1 MDILKKI
8 NEDLVTSMK
17 SKEEGSELRTS
28 TLRMMKSSIKNAEIA
43 KRGKGEL
50 TEEDITGVL
59 STMVKQRKES
69 VEQYLK
75 ANRNDL
81 AEKENKEIN
90 IIQVYLPEQLSP
102 EEVDEIIKSTIQEAG
117 IAGMK
122 DMGRL
127 MKELMPKLKGKAD
140 GKLVSQRVK
149 EIIEK
154 TG

>member
-8 NEDLVTSMK
+8 NEDLVASMK
-17 SKEEGSELRTS
+17 SKEEGSDLRTS

-75 ANRNDL
+75 ANRNDI
-81 AEKENKEIN
+81 AEKENKEIES
-90 IIQVYLPEQLSP
+90 IQKYLPEQLSP
-102 EEVDEIIKSTIQEAG
+102 KDVDEIIKSTIQEAG
-117 IAGMK
+117 ITGMK

-127 MKELMPKLKGKAD
+127 MKELMPKLKGRAD

-149 EIIEK
+149 ETLK
-154 TG
+154 Q

>member
-17 SKEEGSELRTS
+17 SKEERSQLRTS

-43 KRGKGEL
+43 KRGKGDL
-50 TEEDITGVL
+50 TEEDILGVL
-59 STMVKQRKES
+59 SSMVKQRKES

-90 IIQVYLPEQLSP
+90 IIQVYLPEQLSS

-127 MKELMPKLKGKAD
+127 MKEIMPKFKGKAD

-149 EIIEK
+149 ETLK
-154 TG
+154 Q

>member
-8 NEDLVTSMK
+8 NEDLVASMK
-17 SKEEGSELRTS
+17 NKDDLRTT

-50 TEEDITGVL
+50 SEEDILGVL

-69 VEQYLK
+69 VEQYQK

-102 EEVDEIIKSTIQEAG
+102 EEVDEIIKATIQEAG
-117 IAGMK
+117 ITGIK

-140 GKLVSQRVK
+140 GKLVSQRIK
-149 EIIEK
+149 GILEK

>member
-17 SKEEGSELRTS
+17 SKEERSQLRTS

-43 KRGKGEL
+43 KRGKGDL
-50 TEEDITGVL
+50 TEEDILGVL
-59 STMVKQRKES
+59 SSMVKQRKES

-90 IIQVYLPEQLSP
+90 IIQVYLPEQLSS

-117 IAGMK
+117 ITSMK

-127 MKELMPKLKGKAD
+127 MKEIMPKLKGKAD

-149 EIIEK
+149 DIIEK
-154 TG
+154 TE

>member
-17 SKEEGSELRTS
+17 SKEEGSDLRTS
-28 TLRMMKSSIKNAEIA
+28 TLRMMKSAIKNAEIA

-81 AEKENKEIN
+81 AEKENKEIS
-90 IIQVYLPEQLSP
+90 IIQAYLPEQLSP
-102 EEVDEIIKSTIQEAG
+102 EDVDEIIKSTIQEAG
-117 IAGMK
+117 ITGMK

-127 MKELMPKLKGKAD
+127 MKELMPIIKGKAD
-140 GKLVSQRVK
+140 GKMVSQRVK
-149 EIIEK
+149 EILEK
-154 TG
+154 VG

>member
-17 SKEEGSELRTS
+17 SRADELRVS

-69 VEQYLK
+69 VEQYQK
-75 ANRNDL
+75 AERNDL
-81 AEKENKEIN
+81 ADKENKEIG
-90 IIQVYLPEQLSP
+90 IIQVYLPDQLSI

-117 IAGMK
+117 ITGMK

-127 MKELMPKLKGKAD
+127 MKELMPKLKGRAD

-149 EIIEK
+149 ETLK
-154 TG
+154 Q

>member
-17 SKEEGSELRTS
+17 SKEEGSDLRTS
-28 TLRMMKSSIKNAEIA
+28 TLRMMKSAIKNAEIA
-43 KRGKGEL
+43 KRGKGEF

-69 VEQYLK
+69 VGQYLK

-81 AEKENKEIN
+81 AEKENKEIS
-90 IIQVYLPEQLSP
+90 IIQAYLPEQLSP
-102 EEVDEIIKSTIQEAG
+102 KDVDEIIKSTIQEAG
-117 IAGMK
+117 ITGMK

-149 EIIEK
+149 EILEK